1 MSQSGK
7 KISRNDPCPC
17 GSGKK
22 YKKCCLQ
29 DGTAKRQSP
38 RSENFTT
45 GLNKAQALETQG
57 QLSSAEQ
64 VYRQLKGENPRE
76 PSLFQQFGKLLCRM
90 ERFTEGVTELKQA
103 AELIQKRKS
112 FPNRAWVLADIAM
125 AILNGRNPSEALVIA
140 RMAKNVQP
148 DHPRMHYILALC
160 LERLNRN
167 DEALRSVEYS
177 HRLEP
182 GKAIAT
188 LVLARLYGRVG
199 EFDKANTLLA
209 RVVNENSD
217 SDTLNRAYREWA
229 LILDKTGHYEEA
241 FKAAIKAG
249 QEALKIPPFN
259 QYDLDAV
266 EKVVQANRSG
276 FNESLLNRWS
286 MEDFND
292 GLPAPAFLLGFF
304 RSGTTLTEQVL
315 AAHPDIVT
323 TDETLYLYRTRE
335 ELRRIV
341 AGTGSVSE
349 NAVRLTLEQAHHL
362 RKFYWDLVN
371 QHLGDEV
378 EGKIVVD
385 KNALNSI
392 DIGLINTLFPDA
404 RILFALRDPRDVC
417 VSCFLQAFSPSDLT
431 VHLLDWQNCAKF
443 YAQVM
448 GLWVGLRD
456 KLGTR
461 YIEVRYED
469 TVADLEDQARKILD
483 LLDADWNSDVLAFHE
498 QASQRYIGTPS
509 FSDVSK
515 PIYKTALARW
525 RNYDTPITEVMPVL
539 EPFVKEFG
547 YS

>member
-1 MSQSGK
+1 ME
-7 KISRNDPCPC
+7 
-17 GSGKK
+17 
-22 YKKCCLQ
+22 
-29 DGTAKRQSP
+29 A
-38 RSENFTT
+38 
-45 GLNKAQALETQG
+45 QG

-64 VYRQLKGENPRE
+64 VYRRLKDENPGE
-76 PSLFQQFGKLLCRM
+76 PKLFQQSGNLLCRM
-90 ERFTEGVTELKQA
+90 ERFSEGVADLKQA
-103 AELIQKRKS
+103 AELIHKWKS
-112 FPNRAWVLADIAM
+112 FPNRAWILADIAM
-125 AILNGRNPSEALVIA
+125 AILNGRHPSEALVIA
-140 RMAKNVQP
+140 RTAKNAQS

-167 DEALRSVEYS
+167 DEALRSAEHS

-188 LVLARLYGRVG
+188 MVLARLYGRTG
-199 EFDKANTLLA
+199 EFDKADTLLEH
-209 RVVNENSD
+209 VVNENTD
-217 SDTLNRAYREWA
+217 SDTLNRGYREWA
-229 LILDKTGHYEEA
+229 LILDKTGRFDEA
-241 FKAAIKAG
+241 FVAATKAG
-249 QEALKIPPFN
+249 QEALKISPFN
-259 QYDLDAV
+259 QYDLSAV
-266 EKVVQANRSG
+266 DNVVKANLKG
-276 FNESLLNRWS
+276 FNEALLNRWS
-286 MEDFND
+286 VEDFDD

-315 AAHPDIVT
+315 ATHPDIVT

-335 ELRRIV
+335 ELRRVV
-341 AGTGSVSE
+341 AGTGNIPG
-349 NAVRLTLEQAHHL
+349 NATRLTLEQARHL
-362 RKFYWDLVN
+362 RKFYWDQVN
-371 QHLGDEV
+371 KHLGGGE
-378 EGKIVVD
+378 EGMTVVD

-392 DIGLINTLFPDA
+392 DIGLINTLFPEA

-431 VHLLDWQNCAKF
+431 VHLLDWQGCANF

-448 GLWVGLRD
+448 KLWLGLRD
-456 KLGTR
+456 TLGTR

-469 TVADLEDQARKILD
+469 TVVDLEGQARKILD
-483 LLDADWNSDVLAFHE
+483 LLGVEWNSQVLVFYE

-525 RNYDTPITEVMPVL
+525 RNYDTQIHEVMPIL